1 MELVKAGREDRVK
14 YQSRT
19 ATKQKKVSVLCLFV
33 YSKGLLLQHLMVGLI
48 DDLCKTKMQVGGSSN
63 KQKEHKKNMPL
74 AAIRSKAGRSK
85 RSKKIKKSNSG
96 TQFRGRKAWK

>member
-1 MELVKAGREDRVK
+1 MFVRIQQRVII
-14 YQSRT
+14 T
-19 ATKQKKVSVLCLFV
+19 AFDVC
-33 YSKGLLLQHLMVGLI
+33 LI
-48 DDLCKTKMQVGGSSN
+48 DDLCKMKMQVGGSSN

-85 RSKKIKKSNSG
+85 RSKKIKKSSSG